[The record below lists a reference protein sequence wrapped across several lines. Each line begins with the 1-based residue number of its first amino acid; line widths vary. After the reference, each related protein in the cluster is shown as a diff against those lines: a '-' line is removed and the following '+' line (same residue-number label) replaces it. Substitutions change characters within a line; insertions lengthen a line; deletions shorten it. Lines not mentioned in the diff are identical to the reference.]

1 MDGKKIAVWLAG
13 LGVALMGGLLILSG
27 IQLLEH
33 QKTIG
38 ALEKSVTE
46 LKGNLKASE
55 MNLKSA
61 KFENESLNRVI
72 LLQSDL
78 KKDAEKQR
86 QVMTEALQQLQVQ
99 LKQSYAKL
107 PKPVANPVNYE
118 EPKEDLQRS
127 FQRLM
132 VIWDA
137 YCKASP
143 DHPNCGKE
151 KPL

>member
-38 ALEKSVTE
+38 ALEKSVTA
-46 LKGNLKASE
+46 LKGDLKASE

-61 KFENESLNRVI
+61 EFENESLNRVI
-72 LLQSDL
+72 QLQSDL

-107 PKPVANPVNYE
+107 PKPVATPVNYE

-127 FQRLM
+127 FQRLT